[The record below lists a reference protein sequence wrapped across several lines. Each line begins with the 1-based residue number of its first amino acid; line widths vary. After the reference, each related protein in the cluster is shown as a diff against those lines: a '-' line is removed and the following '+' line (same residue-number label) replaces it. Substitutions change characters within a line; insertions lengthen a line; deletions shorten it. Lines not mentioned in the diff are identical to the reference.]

1 MASLGIL
8 RNSGIGPL
16 SSCEDDR
23 ATQVD
28 STGLTTRLIVTY
40 NEYLQLTSKICT
52 YFKSYSKVKL

>member
-16 SSCEDDR
+16 SSREDDR

-28 STGLTTRLIVTY
+28 STGLTTTIMLLIMNNY
-40 NEYLQLTSKICT
+40 SPKICT